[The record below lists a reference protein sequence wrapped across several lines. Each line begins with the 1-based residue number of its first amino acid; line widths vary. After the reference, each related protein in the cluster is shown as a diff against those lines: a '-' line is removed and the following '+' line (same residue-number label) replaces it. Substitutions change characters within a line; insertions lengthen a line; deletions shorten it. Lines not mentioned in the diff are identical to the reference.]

1 MQAEIKT
8 RLTQSM
14 GESKKPIITCK
25 FRFILN
31 IPFMLCEIK
40 KIIIIVYKRYVKQ
53 CKNQLNGLLNDIR

>member
-25 FRFILN
+25 IY
-31 IPFMLCEIK
+31 
-40 KIIIIVYKRYVKQ
+40 KIIKF
-53 CKNQLNGLLNDIR
+53 